1 VAQVEI
7 QGSLIV
13 RPVAIGA
20 DSLRR
25 LAYSDPEA
33 FPVLL
38 DSAASG
44 PRSRYS
50 ILAAYPQAALW
61 QDGRSRLHATG
72 MPLPHTHGFLSALE
86 AAWRSQGGGGDDEA
100 VAAHVARG
108 GAASGDGAA
117 AEQLPGP
124 FRGGWVVFLGY
135 ELAAEIEPLL
145 NLVAPVRTDD
155 DAPAAF
161 ALRIVAGLVYDHV
174 ARQAWLFAEGGRE
187 DRLDALSA
195 ALAALPASWRPGSAP
210 VRVGEEAPHRFRARV
225 ETALDYIRAGDIYQA
240 NLSRPWRGELERQM
254 PLSAAT
260 TALYERLRAVNPAP
274 FAALAQ
280 FQNWR
285 LLSSSPERLVRV
297 GNRRVET
304 RPLAGTRPRSGAAGE
319 DQREIA
325 ALIAHPKERAEHVML
340 IDLERNDLGRI
351 CRPGSVHVD
360 EFMRIESYAHVHHI
374 VSNVCGQLMA
384 DLTPIDVVRAVFPGG
399 TITGCPK
406 FRCMQIIA
414 ELEAEARQAYTGALG
429 FINADGSMDLNI
441 LIRSLTLH
449 ERSVEFRTG
458 AGIVADSEWQRE
470 LAETRAKAR
479 GLLAAL
485 ADE

>member
-1 VAQVEI
+1 VAQVAQVQI
-7 QGSLIV
+7 PDRLTV
-13 RPVAIGA
+13 RPIAAGP

-25 LAYSDPEA
+25 LAYSDPQA

-44 PRSRYS
+44 PLSRYS
-50 ILAAYPQAALW
+50 ILAAYPEATLW
-61 QDGRSRLHATG
+61 QDGNGQLHAAG
-72 MPLPHTHGFLSALE
+72 MPLPRGRGFLSALE
-86 AAWRSQGGGGDDEA
+86 AAWRADPVTGGG
-100 VAAHVARG
+100 VAGGTLSAAARG
-108 GAASGDGAA
+108 
-117 AEQLPGP
+117 PGP
-124 FRGGWVVFLGY
+124 FQGGWMVFLGY

-145 NLVAPVRTDD
+145 DLAARVHPAG

-161 ALRIVAGLVYDHV
+161 ALRIPAGLVYDHV
-174 ARQAWLFAEGGRE
+174 TRRAWLFAQGGRE
-187 DRLDALSA
+187 DRLEALSA
-195 ALAALPASWRPGSAP
+195 ALAALPGAWRAADVP
-210 VRVGEEAPHRFRARV
+210 VRVEEEAPHRFRSRV
-225 ETALDYIRAGDIYQA
+225 EGALDYIRAGDIYQA
-240 NLSRPWRGELERQM
+240 NLSRPWRGELDRHIS
-254 PLSAAT
+254 LSVAT
-260 TALYERLRAVNPAP
+260 AALYERLRAVNPAP

-280 FQNWR
+280 FRNWR

-297 GNRRVET
+297 SGGRVET
-304 RPLAGTRPRSGAAGE
+304 RPIAGTRPRSGAAGE

-351 CRPGSVHVD
+351 CRAGSVHAD
-360 EFMRIESYAHVHHI
+360 EFMCIESYAHVHHI
-374 VSNVCGQLMA
+374 VSNVCGQLLP

-414 ELEAEARQAYTGALG
+414 ELEGEARQAYTGALG

-441 LIRSLTLH
+441 LIRSLTVR

-458 AGIVADSEWQRE
+458 AGIVADSDWQRE

-485 ADE
+485 GAA